1 MFYEGTNIFVVKLV
15 LFLES
20 WIIIGRVES
29 KNNFQTILV
38 MIFCLFLIILRRS
51 ESSKVKWYFVLRIA
65 SLVHKLPRELPN
77 DLRLRI
83 LGNFKIV
90 EKSQIWV
97 ETQLSCQSSFHKLN
111 VGNGC
116 QKQRKIRYYIFEVF
130 SKVTVFV

>member
-1 MFYEGTNIFVVKLV
+1 MFYEGTNLFVPKLV
-15 LFLES
+15 LFLEI

-29 KNNFQTILV
+29 KNNVQTIPV
-38 MIFCLFLIILRRS
+38 MIFWLLMIILLWS
-51 ESSKVKWYFVLRIA
+51 ESPQLKWYFVLRITN
-65 SLVHKLPRELPN
+65 LVHKRTRELPN

-111 VGNGC
+111 VGNSC
-116 QKQRKIRYYIFEVF
+116 QKPRKIRYYIFEVF
-130 SKVTVFV
+130 SKFTVFV